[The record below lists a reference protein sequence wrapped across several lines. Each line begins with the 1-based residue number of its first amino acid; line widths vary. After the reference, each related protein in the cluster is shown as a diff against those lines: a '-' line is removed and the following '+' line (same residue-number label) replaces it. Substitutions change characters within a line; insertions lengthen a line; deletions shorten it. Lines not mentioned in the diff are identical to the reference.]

1 MTSLWRWSAAV
12 LALIGSVSTAPAAEY
27 FVYFGTYTGPK
38 SKGVYVSRFD
48 SATGK
53 LTEPE
58 LAGEVAQPSWVTLH
72 PSGRF
77 LYAVSELGNDSI
89 VTSFAIDN
97 GTGKL
102 TQLNNVSTGG
112 RVGCHLAIDKNARTI
127 FVAHY
132 GDGSTAAHQLLPN
145 GTVGEQTA
153 LIKHQGSGADQRR
166 QRGPRAHA
174 VVLSKDGKY
183 MVVPDLGTDKYMVYR
198 VAPGGKLE
206 AAQPAFTQVKGGS
219 GPRHFAFHPNEKFGY
234 GLNEMGSTVTAFSF
248 ANGVL
253 KELQTVSTL
262 PADFQEVNNTA
273 EIEVDE
279 GGRFVY
285 ASNRGHDSIA
295 VFAIDKAKGK
305 LTEVQREST
314 GGKTPRNFKL
324 DPTGQFLLAANQN
337 TDNVV
342 VFRRDPKSGR
352 LTAPGQ
358 TVSVGSPVCI
368 QFLRRK

>member
-1 MTSLWRWSAAV
+1 MKSLAQWFAAV
-12 LALIGSVSTAPAAEY
+12 LAVIPSVVPVSAAEY

-53 LTEPE
+53 LTAPE

-89 VTSFAIDN
+89 VTSFSIDKA
-97 GTGKL
+97 TGKL
-102 TQLNNVSTGG
+102 AELNKVSTGG
-112 RVGCHLAIDKNARTI
+112 RTGCHLAIDKPARTI

-132 GDGSTAAHQLLPN
+132 GDGSTAAHRLLPN

-153 LIKHQGSGADQRR
+153 LVKHQGSGADQRR
-166 QRGPRAHA
+166 QRGPHAHA
-174 VVLSKDGKY
+174 VVLSKDDKY
-183 MVVPDLGTDKYMVYR
+183 LVVPDLGTDKYMVYR
-198 VAPGGKLE
+198 VAAGGKLE
-206 AAQPAFTQVKGGS
+206 AAQPAFTQVKGGL
-219 GPRHFAFHPNEKFGY
+219 GPRHFAFHPGGKFGY
-234 GLNEMGSTVTAFSF
+234 GLNEMGSSVTAFSF
-248 ANGVL
+248 ANGEL
-253 KELQTVSTL
+253 KELQTISTL
-262 PADFQEVNNTA
+262 PADYRAENNDA
-273 EIEVDE
+273 EIEVDD

-295 VFAIDKAKGK
+295 VFSVDKAKGT
-305 LTEVQREST
+305 LSEVQREST

-352 LTAPGQ
+352 LTATGQ
-358 TVSVGSPVCI
+358 TVTVGSPVCI
-368 QFLRRK
+368 QFLRK